1 VVEEPER
8 DRVRAAGVEMVSA
21 VGRVVEEKVV
31 PEEQAMGLAE
41 GGQEVV
47 AALAPDQEAVVV
59 DMGPVQAVA
68 PEVGDLVETVPEG
81 RALDR
86 AVVAPGVAASVLE
99 ADLVEADLVEV
110 DLVEVDLD
118 LAQVAAR
125 VDLDSDL
132 VAGGRV
138 EQARQSEEARA
149 AAQVLVWAE
158 ERASQG
164 SG

>member
-1 VVEEPER
+1 
-8 DRVRAAGVEMVSA
+8 MVSA

-99 ADLVEADLVEV
+99 ADLVEV